1 MEYRRTP
8 TFVNLK
14 SNTMK
19 NTMQI
24 YEENFNL
31 QEIRTNYLQF
41 ITKINK
47 NAKIFTQSLCGIVF
61 SKKRILKS
69 EVNDK
74 SVVCQKDTI
83 WQ

>member
-1 MEYRRTP
+1 
-8 TFVNLK
+8 
-14 SNTMK
+14 MK

-47 NAKIFTQSLCGIVF
+47 NAKI
-61 SKKRILKS
+61 
-69 EVNDK
+69 
-74 SVVCQKDTI
+74 
-83 WQ
+83 WQLLSHEPMTS